1 MCPSDSEFL
10 IILNCL
16 SSTGIVFGINACS
29 GITFN
34 KSCAI
39 TNLVDLEEV
48 LTPYA

>member
-10 IILNCL
+10 TILNCL

-34 KSCAI
+34 KFCAI
-39 TNLVDLEEV
+39 TYLDDLEEV